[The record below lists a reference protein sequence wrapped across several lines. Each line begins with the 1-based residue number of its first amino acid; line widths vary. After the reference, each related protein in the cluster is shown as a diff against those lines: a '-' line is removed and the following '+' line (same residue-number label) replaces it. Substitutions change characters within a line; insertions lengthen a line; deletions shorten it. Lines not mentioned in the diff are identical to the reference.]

1 MKKFFSVI
9 VMAVALFT
17 SMGFTACSDND
28 DNDIPEVV
36 ISYDKLPTAAKTF
49 VETYYPGVEV
59 WRVEKETDKGVVLY
73 DVDFKNGHEVTFDSN
88 GEWLEV
94 DAPDG
99 QSIPSGILP
108 VTIEQYLEQNY
119 SGYGVNDITKVA
131 AGYEVELVSGVDLL
145 FDQDGNFL
153 RFD

>member
-1 MKKFFSVI
+1 M
-9 VMAVALFT
+9 
-17 SMGFTACSDND
+17 
-28 DNDIPEVV
+28 
-36 ISYDKLPTAAKTF
+36 
-49 VETYYPGVEV
+49 EV

-99 QSIPSGILP
+99 QSIPAGIVP

-131 AGYEVELVSGVDLL
+131 AGYEIELVSGVDLL